1 MIKFYNRK
9 EQRYEVEKVAAG
21 KFINY
26 IYTTTLGKTLLEIL
40 FKKKLLTTLYGVYCD
55 LPLSKRGVQKFA
67 EGFNM
72 DMSEYEKDIK
82 DYSSF
87 NDFFYRKLKSN
98 SRQISTDKNIL
109 ISPCD
114 SKLLV
119 IDSIDENTSFKVKGF
134 TYDLK
139 ELLQN
144 ARLAA
149 NYKNGSCLIFRLCP
163 TDYHRFHFI
172 DNGVCSSSKHISG
185 HYYSVNPVALENVSK
200 VFCEN
205 KREYSTFHSENFNDV
220 IYMEVGATFVGSII
234 QTYEG
239 NKPIYK
245 GDEKGYFKFGGSTV
259 ILLFKENTIKLDD
272 DLISNSKS
280 DIETLVKFGE
290 KIGVRI

>member
-9 EQRYEVEKVAAG
+9 EQCYEVENVAAG
-21 KFINY
+21 KFIDY
-26 IYTTTLGKTLLEIL
+26 IYTTTLGKNLLEIL
-40 FKKKLLTTLYGVYCD
+40 LKKKVLTSLYGKYCD
-55 LPLSKRGVQKFA
+55 LSISKRGIQKFVQD
-67 EGFNM
+67 FNM
-72 DMSEYEKDIK
+72 DMNEYEKNIE

-98 SRQISTDKNIL
+98 SRQISLDKNIL

-134 TYDLK
+134 TYNVK
-139 ELLQN
+139 ELLKN
-144 ARLAA
+144 ENLA
-149 NYKNGSCLIFRLCP
+149 NKYKNGCCLIFRLCP

-172 DNGVCSSSKHISG
+172 DNGLCSPSKYISG

-205 KREYSTFHSENFNDV
+205 KREYSTLHSENFNDIV
-220 IYMEVGATFVGSII
+220 YIEVGATFVGSII
-234 QTYEG
+234 QTYDQS
-239 NKPIYK
+239 KPIYK
-245 GDEKGYFKFGGSTV
+245 GEEKGYFKFGGSTV
-259 ILLFKENTIKLDD
+259 ILLFEKNTIKLDD
-272 DLISNSKS
+272 DLISNSNN

-290 KIGVRI
+290 KIGVRV